1 MMKKVILILTL
12 LSGLILCACGAN
24 HLPADDDSAPPSVTE
39 NTQPEPST
47 SSEEQTIEL
56 PILDEI
62 DQTVLVGTA
71 GSSLT
76 AVQGAVKLLDWGVAT
91 GLDADEIKAAAE
103 QWLADRDA
111 DARSEFTEK
120 LANVDSMYQ
129 ELLKDDA
136 ESLLETAGC
145 ADAAYPWSDGPVYSI
160 EAVMAAAGLR

>member
-1 MMKKVILILTL
+1 MKKVMLILAL
-12 LSGLILCACGAN
+12 LSCILLCACGAN
-24 HLPADDDSAPPSVTE
+24 IQQVDDASASPQVTE
-39 NTQPEPST
+39 DTQSD
-47 SSEEQTIEL
+47 SSSGEQSIEL

-91 GLDADEIKAAAE
+91 GLDTEEIKTAAE
-103 QWLADRDA
+103 QWLADKDE

-129 ELLKDDA
+129 ALLKDDA

-145 ADAAYPWSDGPVYSI
+145 ADAVYPWSDGPVDSI
-160 EAVMAAAGLR
+160 EAVMIAAGLR

>member
-1 MMKKVILILTL
+1 MKKVMLILAL
-12 LSGLILCACGAN
+12 LSCILLCACDAN
-24 HLPADDDSAPPSVTE
+24 IQQVDDASASPQVTE
-39 NTQPEPST
+39 DTQSD
-47 SSEEQTIEL
+47 SSSGEQSIEL

-91 GLDADEIKAAAE
+91 GLDTEEIKTAAE
-103 QWLADRDA
+103 QWLADKDE

-129 ELLKDDA
+129 ALLRDDA

-145 ADAAYPWSDGPVYSI
+145 ADAAYPWSDGPVDSI
-160 EAVMAAAGLR
+160 EAVMIAAGLR